1 MVGITLSPE
10 QVRSAPP
17 EVRTWLEH
25 EIARSLGLLGAPAD
39 FRPEP
44 EHLVAVTPEEAAA
57 IFASIRG
64 MLPVVNVFFELG
76 RQGESIGRADV
87 EAYRVADM
95 VRHARL
101 LRVEQ
106 LEACLDAING
116 ALRLVRHDPKATL
129 FAYDQRGYC
138 LIAAASQKSI
148 LAVWQEVVGSQL
160 AGGTDAAQA
169 VPAFPGSG
177 GAWPA
182 PDMETGSGH
191 GDGADRGL
199 GDGMAR

>member
-10 QVRSAPP
+10 QVRSAPA
-17 EVRTWLEH
+17 EVRNWLEH
-25 EIARSLGLLGAPAD
+25 EIARSLGLIGAPAE

-44 EHLVAVTPEEAAA
+44 EHVVAVTPDEAAA

-76 RQGESIGRADV
+76 REGESIGRADV
-87 EAYRVADM
+87 EAYRVADI

-101 LRVEQ
+101 PGVDQ

-129 FAYDQRGYC
+129 YAYDQRGYC

-148 LAVWQEVVGSQL
+148 LAVWQEVVGADL
-160 AGGTDAAQA
+160 AGGSDAARA
-169 VPAFPGSG
+169 APAFPSG
-177 GAWPA
+177 VGASP
-182 PDMETGSGH
+182 SGAVRM
-191 GDGADRGL
+191 GDGIGS
-199 GDGMAR
+199 